1 MMVVSGREVFD
12 KIYMIMFY
20 MIMFSDKWLLSIVRV
35 GII

>member
-12 KIYMIMFY
+12 KIY